1 MQCIS
6 TLSTRRHEVRRW
18 GRSQW
23 ATLATS
29 LVALGGLLG
38 TAAHASTSI
47 AELPLKAS
55 VIAKPNVIFAMDDSG
70 SMDWEL
76 MINGTFQGVFY
87 ANYWNANLYPGD
99 TLRTGAQSADWPLYY
114 LFPNGTGAGNR
125 VYGDPDTRY
134 GHAVPPTPQMAWTR
148 SPAFNTIY
156 YDTMRTYRHWS
167 PGHVSNA
174 LTSFANADPSAAR
187 SHPVNGSSTM
197 ALNAVLNSNST
208 NWRFTFVAGMTI
220 PTGASNIQC
229 LWAAAPAALP
239 STVTTAQGFCTAQ
252 VPYYPATF
260 WHLDPNCNLADS
272 NNCVQ
277 AWNGQRLRRYEIR
290 DGNTFPSGRSFVDEM
305 QNFANWFTY
314 YRKRRLLLGAAM
326 GQVLENLSGL
336 RMGVVAFNNR
346 VPPTMWDADA
356 VASSQNRLAAVG
368 RFYTAEGDGGTP
380 THATMSYIHNQFD
393 TNTNIIQFACQRN
406 AQFIITDGFA
416 NDSPT
421 APLPYSQTT
430 YGATA
435 PYQAI
440 AANSLHDKALSAFTY
455 RLRAT
460 NPGALTAGR
469 VPVGSAAVQNPDLNP
484 NLHINTYA
492 LTLGMRGTIWP
503 SATNP
508 FVTAPT
514 WPTPVGNTATMID
527 DLWHATINGR
537 GQMYLATT
545 PEETR
550 ANMEAGLLDIIQQS
564 GAQSGVAVATVNLVR
579 GDDRAY
585 FGLYDPAGWKG
596 DVVARPISQDTAV
609 VGSTEAWS
617 ASALLLDRSW
627 SSRVIATQKA
637 DGKGTSF
644 TAANPE
650 VGPLVNPS
658 NKYGATT
665 EVISYLRGDRT
676 HEGTKFRPRTG
687 LMGAIINSEPVVDRA
702 EKVLYVASGEGMLH
716 AFDTAA
722 GSGQG
727 QELWAFVPRAVLA
740 DIGQTVQRAYTFK
753 TQLDG
758 SPVLGTISG
767 NKKILVAGMGAA
779 GRSYYALD
787 VTNPRGLSETDLA
800 GKVMWEFPAA
810 SDTVTQAKVGQTLG
824 RPVIAHSPDN
834 GWVVLVTSGYNN
846 THDGKGR
853 LWMLDANEGTVIHE
867 FEVPAGTLSSESGL
881 AHVVAFDDG
890 TGKSRYVYG
899 GDLLGNV
906 WRFDLKDKN
915 APLRVAELRGPTNE
929 IQPVTAPLE
938 LTTITTKTASY
949 RALIVP
955 TGRML
960 DYTDFGKAEL
970 RRQSIYVIKDDGV
983 TLTTPRATL
992 KQQVYTQS
1000 PEALT
1005 GPDVNWDTDR
1015 GWFVDL
1021 PVDEQANTRPSIVY
1035 GGVAVVTNKTG
1046 ATDCAA
1052 SSRLYLFDVRSGKK
1066 YPGATF
1072 IGTDISTTNNANAVT
1087 PVITKD
1093 GKVRFVVQDFEG
1105 KTPTPSSAAP
1115 PAVLPGKAGWRE
1127 IRRQ

>member
-1 MQCIS
+1 MRSFSPLRSHGRQAV
-6 TLSTRRHEVRRW
+6 HW
-18 GRSQW
+18 GRAHS
-23 ATLATS
+23 ARLALS

-38 TAAHASTSI
+38 TVAHASTSI

-55 VIAKPNVIFAMDDSG
+55 VLAKPNVIFAMDDSG

-87 ANYWNANLYPGD
+87 ANYGNTTLYPAGA
-99 TLRTGAQSADWPLYY
+99 LRTGSHANDWPLYY

-125 VYGDPDTRY
+125 VYGDPDARY
-134 GHAVPPTPQMAWTR
+134 GHAVPPTAQMAWTR
-148 SPAFNTIY
+148 SPAFNSIY
-156 YDTMRTYRHWS
+156 YDTMRTYQPWA
-167 PGHVSNA
+167 PGFVSGA
-174 LTSFANADPSAAR
+174 RTEFANANPSAAR
-187 SHPVNGSSTM
+187 SHPVNGSTTM
-197 ALNAVLNSNST
+197 ALNTELSSNT
-208 NWRFTFVAGMTI
+208 ANWRFTFLAGMTI
-220 PTGASNIQC
+220 PTGASNVQC
-229 LWAAAPAALP
+229 LWGAAPPAP
-239 STVTTAQGFCTAQ
+239 PWTVDTARGLCTAQ

-260 WHLDPNCNLADS
+260 WHPETCTVNGTDCAA
-272 NNCVQ
+272 
-277 AWNGQRLRRYEIR
+277 AWNGQTLRRYEIR
-290 DGNTFPSGRSFVDEM
+290 SGNTFPSGRSFADEM

-314 YRKRRLLLGAAM
+314 YRKRRLMLGAAM
-326 GQVLENLSGL
+326 GDVLENLSGL

-346 VPPTMWDADA
+346 VPPTMFDADA
-356 VASSQNRLAAVG
+356 VAASQNRLAVTG

-380 THATMSYIHNQFD
+380 THATMSYIHSQFD
-393 TNTNIIQFACQRN
+393 TNTDIIQFACQRN

-416 NDSPT
+416 NDSAT
-421 APLPYSQTT
+421 APLSYNQTT

-460 NPGALTAGR
+460 GGGSLTAGR
-469 VPVGSAAVQNPDLNP
+469 VPIGSTAVQNPDLNP
-484 NLHINTYA
+484 DLHINTYA

-514 WPTPVGNTATMID
+514 WPTPVSNTATMID

-545 PEETR
+545 PEET
-550 ANMEAGLLDIIQQS
+550 ALNMQAGLLDILRQG

-579 GDDRAY
+579 GDNRAY
-585 FGLYDPAGWKG
+585 FGLYDPAGWRG

-609 VGSTEAWS
+609 VSSEETWS
-617 ASALLLDRSW
+617 ASALLLARSW
-627 SSRVIATQKA
+627 SSRVIASQKS
-637 DGKGTSF
+637 DGTGARF
-644 TAANPE
+644 TAAD
-650 VGPLVNPS
+650 VGTLVNPGGI
-658 NKYGATT
+658 YGNTT
-665 EVISYLRGDRT
+665 EVMNYLRGDRT
-676 HEGTKFRPRTG
+676 HEGTNFRPRTG

-702 EKVLYVASGEGMLH
+702 DKVLYVASGEGMLH
-716 AFDTAA
+716 AFDTTA
-722 GSGQG
+722 GTGQG

-787 VTNPRGLSETDLA
+787 VTNPRGLSEEGLA

-853 LWMLDANEGTVIHE
+853 MWMLNANTGAVIHE
-867 FEVPAGTLSSESGL
+867 FEVSAGTLSSESGL

-890 TGKSRYVYG
+890 TGKSRFAYG

-906 WRFDLKDKN
+906 WRFDLKDKS
-915 APLRVAELRGPTNE
+915 APHKVAELRGSTNV

-938 LTTITTKTASY
+938 LTTITTKTANH
-949 RALIVP
+949 RVLVVP

-960 DYTDFGKAEL
+960 DSSDFGKAEL
-970 RRQSIYVIKDDGV
+970 SRQSIYVIKDGA
-983 TLTTPRATL
+983 TLTTPRTSL

-1000 PEALT
+1000 PESLT
-1005 GPDVNWDTDR
+1005 GDAVNWDADR

-1021 PVDEQANTRPSIVY
+1021 PLNEQANTRPSIVY
-1035 GGVAVVTNKTG
+1035 GSVSVVTNKTG

-1052 SSRLYLFDVRSGKK
+1052 SSRLYLFDVKSGKK
-1066 YPGATF
+1066 YAGATF

-1093 GKVRFVVQDFEG
+1093 GKVRFVTQDFEG
-1105 KTPTPSSAAP
+1105 KTPTPSSAPP
-1115 PAVLPGKAGWRE
+1115 PAILPGKAGWRE